1 MSKGIQGKENEN
13 KFFTVEFFGVSLII
27 SSLLLLVCLLFGYS
41 VLFELG
47 AEIQF
52 SLWGLFGYFSY
63 PLLISLMVVGFMML
77 FGKKPSKSSVSTVL
91 RLTLTLV
98 LILSLFTTIT
108 NLKTTFS
115 FSEYLSNAYNL
126 GRNGLQKVVVG
137 GALFSIITFPA
148 VYNIGYVWSI
158 VVFSVILFIDLA
170 IEFLRIKHRIK
181 NPKAKITV
189 PEDKP
194 SNEPNY
200 QMPINNGYNQSNGQF
215 NNNQGLNPYGNPPVN
230 QPYNQPYNQPSPTY
244 NQPSEPNYNHG
255 SGYYGGF
262 TIPSSNSVPPNF
274 NAPSRE
280 EAMRILYGGPKTYSN
295 AYSNS
300 FNDDR
305 VAVGGQ
311 NNPQNILNDDGMI
324 SSPISKE
331 EITPKFTFED
341 NSQNEVETDYY
352 DDYSS
357 NEEEV
362 DKYKPSESSKPS
374 FINDF
379 FKNLNNNGTS
389 NEDIES
395 NEPSFEEEL
404 DISSTFSNEPVIEP
418 SFEEEV
424 EPTVKKQRGAK
435 KEENSS
441 LSEYS
446 KYLIENMPSNL
457 RYKKP
462 PISLLQD
469 ADKTDNNMQYEI
481 FKNEIRKRILETLE
495 TFGVYTQIA
504 RELRGPAVTRFDI
517 EVPNGS
523 SMKVITNLKDEINL
537 RIAAKN
543 PIRMIAPVPGT
554 SYIGIEVPNP
564 SVEMVTLKDIVSS
577 SEFNKPDEFAL
588 RFALGKDVIGNP
600 VILNIATM
608 PHALVTGTTGSGKSV
623 CLNALIIS
631 LIMKYSPEEL
641 RFIIVDP
648 KSVEFTPYEKL
659 PHLYFGEIIKD
670 DVPLTNVTLDWL
682 VKEMDRRFYLFST
695 TKAKDIKS
703 YNLKVREKQKAGIA
717 DDRTD
722 KIIPRIVL
730 IFDEF
735 ADVILKDKTG
745 NVNKNICLLAQK
757 SRAAGIHLVLAAQR
771 PSVKIVEGA
780 IKANIPTRLAFKAA
794 SGVDSKTSLDEYGAE
809 KLLGRGD
816 CLYKA
821 DGMFSL
827 ERAMG
832 AYVNDE
838 EIGKIADFVTEN
850 NKAYFDYN
858 SWSQLI
864 ASVNSASDTQTN
876 EGGATSSSNGQAPS
890 SNMDALT
897 LKAMSIGYDYG
908 GLSVSFLQRKL
919 GIGYNRSA
927 KIVDWLT
934 DNGYVSV
941 QAVSGKKQMMLPRE
955 EVEEKFGPLSAN
967 GGNGGA

>member
-47 AEIQF
+47 EEIQF
-52 SLWGLFGYFSY
+52 ALWGLFGYFSY
-63 PLLISLMVVGFMML
+63 PLLISLMIVGFMML

-98 LILSLFTTIT
+98 LILCLFTAIT
-108 NLKTTFS
+108 NLKSTSS
-115 FSEYLSNAYNL
+115 FGEYLSNAYTS

-137 GALFSIITFPA
+137 GALFSIITFPV
-148 VYNIGYVWSI
+148 VYNIGYVWGI
-158 VVFSVILFIDLA
+158 VVFSIILFIDLA
-170 IEFLRIKHRIK
+170 VEFLKVKHSIK

-189 PEDKP
+189 PEEQASQP
-194 SNEPNY
+194 VPPQ
-200 QMPINNGYNQSNGQF
+200 QMPYNNDYQQPNGQQFGYQGYN
-215 NNNQGLNPYGNPPVN
+215 NPN
-230 QPYNQPYNQPSPTY
+230 YNQPYNPQSPTY
-244 NQPSEPNYNHG
+244 NQPIEPNYNHG

-262 TIPSSNSVPPNF
+262 TIPNNNSAPQNS

-300 FNDDR
+300 LNDDR

-311 NNPQNILNDDGMI
+311 NTPQNFYSDEGMI

-331 EITPKFTFED
+331 EISPKFTFED

-352 DDYSS
+352 EDYSS
-357 NEEEV
+357 SEV
-362 DKYKPSESSKPS
+362 DEIEKYKPTESAKPS
-374 FINDF
+374 FVNDF
-379 FKNLNNNGTS
+379 FKNLNS
-389 NEDIES
+389 NSVSPKAVEDDES
-395 NEPSFEEEL
+395 SYSDSSYGEEL
-404 DISSTFSNEPVIEP
+404 DVSPTFSNEPIIEP
-418 SFEEEV
+418 TFEEEV
-424 EPTVKKQRGAK
+424 KPPKKQRASK
-435 KEENSS
+435 KEEDSS

-446 KYLIENMPSNL
+446 KYLYENMPSNL
-457 RYKKP
+457 RYNKP
-462 PISLLQD
+462 PVSLLQD

-481 FKNEIRKRILETLE
+481 FKTEIRKRILETLE

-564 SVEMVTLKDIVSS
+564 SVEMVTLKDIVTS

-623 CLNALIIS
+623 CLNALIVS

-717 DDRTD
+717 DAKED

-832 AYVNDE
+832 AYVNDD
-838 EIGKIADFVTEN
+838 EIGKISDYVTEH

-864 ASVNSASDTQTN
+864 ASVSSASDAQPS
-876 EGGATSSSNGQAPS
+876 EGATSAQSGQAPS
-890 SNMDALT
+890 NTMDPLT

-955 EVEEKFGPLSAN
+955 EVEEKFGPLSAD
-967 GGNGGA
+967 GSGGA